1 MLHEKAILLSLSGQD
16 NTNLS
21 KLKSNSNS
29 DETLTTTTTTT
40 TNHKSNKLTCD
51 DSSSNNF
58 ENIIN
63 DTSTTSTTT
72 TDTVSSTF
80 YFNLNNNNNNNTI
93 TKSPVLNKRNSLIL
107 NTYST
112 KQRKYYIELKQ
123 QQQQQETG
131 IYKNL
136 SKLNTNSPV
145 DFYRIY
151 TSKSWQSLTS
161 LKPSSSFRSSLNT
174 RSRISCSHERLTNEK
189 KETCQLLEQSKHNR
203 IESIKQMLMSVSET
217 KVIETAKSNGKANAT
232 SSTISSTALIRQKSM
247 LKKPPLKQ
255 QPVALSPSSSSSS
268 PPSTVP
274 SLSLSASNG
283 FKYDSDLNLALL
295 SSECDEYESSNE
307 NAANNA
313 FLNQLKTKLE
323 SCQLSLLPST
333 QSNDRAC
340 EEQRVKSK
348 SGSMKANLLIV
359 SRQGTVR
366 GSLNH
371 VKTSLKEIFKE
382 PKITNPV
389 LNAQLNNTNYEQ
401 MVRSSCTK
409 NNKEEISIMAIN
421 KAAPC
426 ASSDSN
432 KKEKFS
438 TIHYFLAVSFYLFF
452 YLKSSERLS

>member
-29 DETLTTTTTTT
+29 DETLTTTTTT
-40 TNHKSNKLTCD
+40 NNISDHKSNKLTCD

-63 DTSTTSTTT
+63 DTSTPT

-80 YFNLNNNNNNNTI
+80 YFNLNNNNNNNNTI

-112 KQRKYYIELKQ
+112 KQRKYYLELKQ
-123 QQQQQETG
+123 QQQQEGKKQEAR

-136 SKLNTNSPV
+136 SKLNTSSPV

-151 TSKSWQSLTS
+151 ASKSWQSLAS
-161 LKPSSSFRSSLNT
+161 LKPSQSFRSSLNT

-189 KETCQLLEQSKHNR
+189 KETCQSLEQSKHNR
-203 IESIKQMLMSVSET
+203 IESLKQMLMSVSET
-217 KVIETAKSNGKANAT
+217 KVIETPKSNGKANAS

-247 LKKPPLKQ
+247 LKKPPLQ
-255 QPVALSPSSSSSS
+255 QPVASS
-268 PPSTVP
+268 PSTVP
-274 SLSLSASNG
+274 SLSFGTSNG

-295 SSECDEYESSNE
+295 SSECDEYENSAE
-307 NAANNA
+307 NASNST

-340 EEQRVKSK
+340 EERVKSK

-401 MVRSSCTK
+401 MVRSSNTK
-409 NNKEEISIMAIN
+409 NNREEANIMAIN
-421 KAAPC
+421 KAATC
-426 ASSDSN
+426 ASSDLN

-438 TIHYFLAVSFYLFF
+438 TIHYFLAVSFFLII
-452 YLKSSERLS
+452 LKNFRKINFEV